1 MLIRTCS
8 PTRPVTAREKAS
20 RNANDPGRHDP
31 GPPPGSKST
40 KPARSGASQDAKR
53 VSHGP
58 GPPKRKEAP
67 GRGRGPLETH
77 AYLEKPFY
85 FAACLRAE
93 RTAASMALLVTVAP
107 ATPSMSALW
116 ASSTC
121 WA

>member
-1 MLIRTCS
+1 M
-8 PTRPVTAREKAS
+8 RPCANREKAARTARKRGPYNLYPLRTQITRAVRS
-20 RNANDPGRHDP
+20 P
-31 GPPPGSKST
+31 GPPGAKS
-40 KPARSGASQDAKR
+40 PRYAR
-53 VSHGP
+53 P